1 LVVWPVESATSTNIL
16 LNFVAMQQMAAGWQ
30 SKKLVIEME
39 VYIPP
44 FRKKKSPIDIHQHFL
59 RVL

>member
-1 LVVWPVESATSTNIL
+1 MVVWAVESETSTNIL

-44 FRKKKSPIDIHQHFL
+44 FRKKK
-59 RVL
+59 VTY

>member
-1 LVVWPVESATSTNIL
+1 MVVWAVESETSTNIL

-44 FRKKKSPIDIHQHFL
+44 FRKKSPIDIHQHFL